1 LQTLTESVYR
11 LTPPGGLFDE
21 SVVRNLFPDLTP
33 GARRLLVHRA
43 VKHGEVFRLKPGS
56 FCLAP
61 EFRKSHPHP
70 FVVAAVLHS
79 PSHVSLEA
87 ALAHHGLI
95 PEAVQ
100 VVSSV
105 TARRSRV
112 FKTPLGR
119 FSFHR
124 VPAANPR
131 AGVKATRVD
140 DTSWAFIASP
150 LRAVAD
156 LVYLRKEVRWEKHG
170 LGFLTE
176 SMRIEEEDLRGIA
189 MDGCE
194 EVIES
199 MRSRRVKRYLVFLR
213 QELEQ

>member
-1 LQTLTESVYR
+1 MQTLTEIVYR

-21 SVVRNLFPDLTP
+21 SVVRNLFPDLSP
-33 GARRLLVHRA
+33 GARKLLVHRA
-43 VKHGEVFRLKPGS
+43 VKHREVLRLKPGV

-79 PSHVSLEA
+79 PSHISLES
-87 ALAHHGLI
+87 ALAYHGLI

-105 TARRSRV
+105 TVRRSRA
-112 FKTPLGR
+112 FKTSLGC

-124 VPAANPR
+124 VPTANPR
-131 AGVKATRVD
+131 AGVKVTRVD
-140 DTSWAFIASP
+140 DTSWAFIALP

-156 LVYLRKEVRWEKHG
+156 LIYLRKEVRWEKHG

-199 MRSRRVKRYLVFLR
+199 VRSKRVKKYLALLR
-213 QELEQ
+213 REIEQ